1 MLVFFGSKKE
11 NKIFKKLEIYEV
23 SLIIIIKRDEQL
35 DMGEKQN
42 EAFLEIFVQPKI
54 ILVSLS
60 STDAIDKKLN
70 GDIVMPK

>member
-1 MLVFFGSKKE
+1 MVPRRKTKFK
-11 NKIFKKLEIYEV
+11 KKLEIYEV

-70 GDIVMPK
+70 GDSVMPK

>member
-1 MLVFFGSKKE
+1 
-11 NKIFKKLEIYEV
+11 
-23 SLIIIIKRDEQL
+23 
-35 DMGEKQN
+35 MGEKQN

-70 GDIVMPK
+70 GDSVMPK